1 MKELFMT
8 TPVHVLI
15 GLVVLAIIVYVAIFV
30 TQRLTIKKFEELQAK
45 KQQLL
50 DLDTD
55 SSLLEGKKM
64 SLTGK
69 SLKQFEQLQADYD
82 DVENTEFPAFDE
94 QADAVFFDAKGWN
107 VVKTRQAL
115 KELSKQ
121 LDAAAQHIV
130 DVRQGLEDLHKIDEA
145 HRAAVTQLESEY
157 QALRKTLLTRNF
169 EYGDSIDKLEE
180 ILGSLEDDFD
190 EFSRLTAQGDHTA
203 ASDIYAQL
211 HSETEKLESM
221 IETIPE
227 IEKELSGDFVEQITE
242 LEDAYQKLLAD
253 GYVFPDAKAMPDKI
267 AELENNRQSTAL
279 LLNDLHVDEAADL
292 TNKLSVQI
300 DNVYD
305 ALQLELD
312 AKKTAKQNEAQLD
325 QFIEHAK
332 HQNHSLLMELDR
344 LGQRYIMTKGEI
356 DATRELGEQIRL
368 VGDTFRKDRLDMQMN
383 SAVYSKVAQQF
394 ATAQAQLTD
403 IEKEHALIWESVQGL
418 TEAEKSAQSTLEE
431 AAFDLRD
438 IKREVEHWNLP
449 GLPASYKTQYQ
460 NVTREIDKLYN
471 DMQAIRINMNDVANQ
486 LNVIKIDL
494 DSLHEATASLKLNAN
509 LAEQLMQYANRYR
522 LQNDKVALAYGQAM
536 EEYQHTF
543 DYDKA
548 QEILGAAVDSVEPG
562 SYEKIKAQM

>member
-8 TPVHVLI
+8 TSVHVLI
-15 GLVVLAIIVYVAIFV
+15 GLVILAIVVYVAIFI
-30 TQRLTIKKFEELQAK
+30 TQRLTIRRVEALQTK

-55 SSLLEGKKM
+55 TSLLEGQKM

-69 SLKQFEQLQADYD
+69 SLKQFEQLQTAYNE
-82 DVENTEFPAFDE
+82 VETQDFLAFDE
-94 QADAVFFDAKGWN
+94 KADEVFFDAKGWN

-115 KELSKQ
+115 KELSTQ
-121 LDAAAQHIV
+121 LDVTAQRIV
-130 DVRQGLEDLHKIDEA
+130 DVQKGLEDLHKIDEA

-211 HSETEKLESM
+211 HSETEKLENM
-221 IETIPE
+221 IDAIPA
-227 IEKELSGDFVEQITE
+227 IEKELSGDFVDQITE
-242 LEDAYQKLLAD
+242 LQDAYQKLLAE
-253 GYVFPDAKAMPDKI
+253 GYVFPDGDAMAAQI
-267 AELENNRQSTAL
+267 AELENTRQSTAL

-292 TNKLSVQI
+292 TTKLSARI
-300 DNVYD
+300 DDVYD
-305 ALQLELD
+305 AMQLELD
-312 AKKTAKQNEAQLD
+312 AKKTAKQSEAQLD
-325 QFIEHAK
+325 RFIEHAK

-356 DATRELGEQIRL
+356 DATRELSEQIKK
-368 VGDTFRKDRLDMQMN
+368 VGDTFRKERLDMQMN
-383 SAVYSKVAQQF
+383 AAVYSEVAEKF
-394 ATAQAQLTD
+394 AAAQAQLTA
-403 IEKEHALIWESVQGL
+403 IENDHAAIWDSVQGL

-449 GLPASYKTQYQ
+449 GLPVNYKKQYQ

-471 DMQAIRINMNDVANQ
+471 DMQAIRINMTDVANQ
-486 LNVIKIDL
+486 LNVIKSDL

-509 LAEQLMQYANRYR
+509 LTEQLMQYANRYR
-522 LQNDKVALAYGQAM
+522 LQNDKVATAYDQAM
-536 EEYQHTF
+536 DEYQHTF

-548 QEILGAAVDSVEPG
+548 QQILGAAVDSAEAG
-562 SYEKIKAQM
+562 AYEKIKAQM